1 MQRAVSLWVL
11 WGVVVLAVLL
21 SCNRGRGGP
30 PPAIPPPVESTSLG
44 PGDTF
49 HMQIVGEKDLPAKY
63 QVASDGTVD
72 LPYIQRLEVGGLEPQ
87 EVARAVRQRLIEGK
101 ILQDPTVI
109 VSVDEYM
116 SKRITVLGQVQKS
129 GSFPLT
135 PGLSLLEAISLAGGF
150 TAIAK
155 SSQVRITRKTKG
167 KAKTYVVDVDAIFD
181 GEAPNVPLQAGDS
194 IYVGERVF

>member
-1 MQRAVSLWVL
+1 
-11 WGVVVLAVLL
+11 
-21 SCNRGRGGP
+21 
-30 PPAIPPPVESTSLG
+30 
-44 PGDTF
+44 
-49 HMQIVGEKDLPAKY
+49 MQIVGEKDLPAKY

-72 LPYIQRLEVGGLEPQ
+72 IPYIQRLEVGGLEPQ

-109 VSVDEYM
+109 VTVEEYT
-116 SKRITVLGQVQKS
+116 SKRITVLGQVQKP

-167 KAKTYVVDVDAIFD
+167 VATTYVVDVDAIFD